1 MSSEYLIWGDD
12 PILMIPGPSELHPR
26 VRQVLGGRFYPHYGA
41 EWGKIYVE
49 TTELMKKIFKTRS
62 EVIILA
68 TPGSVAVEM
77 GIVNLANPGEKVVT
91 IDNGFFGNRLTELA
105 EHCGRKAVPVKAD
118 MGEIVN
124 PERLKAVLDEN
135 KDARA
140 LLVVQNESSTGI
152 FNPVPE
158 YMRIAKKY
166 GLLTLVDA
174 ISSFGGAEMDVD
186 GWGIDFCIGYANKCL
201 NSIPSAVPVAISS
214 EVWSRVEKGI
224 VNPGTWFTNLKVW
237 RHYITEW
244 SEMGHPFPTT
254 VNTYSILALKEAAQ
268 VALDEG
274 LEKRY
279 ERHRRAAAA
288 TRATLRQLG
297 LPPLARDEQ
306 YASPTLTAARMPP
319 QLDGRSKELMKI
331 LLTKHRIMIGGG
343 LGPLSGR
350 MIRVAH
356 MGTTASAKYLLPTLM
371 AISSALRELGFVAE
385 GGEVAAQVFTS
396 VLSGAK

>member
-1 MSSEYLIWGDD
+1 MSSDYLLWGDD
-12 PILMIPGPSELHPR
+12 PLLMIPGPSELHPR
-26 VRQVLGGRFYPHYGA
+26 IRQVLGGRFYPHYGA
-41 EWGKIYVE
+41 EWGKIYNE
-49 TTELMKKIFKTRS
+49 TTELAKKIFRTSS

-105 EHCGRKAVPVKAD
+105 EHCGRKPIPVKAE
-118 MGEIVN
+118 MGDVVS
-124 PERLKAVLDEN
+124 PEQLKTVLDNN
-135 KDARA
+135 KDVRA

-152 FNPVPE
+152 FNPIPE
-158 YMRIAKKY
+158 YMKIAKKY

-201 NSIPSAVPVAISS
+201 NSIMSAVPVAVSS
-214 EVWSRVEKGI
+214 EAWSRVEKGI

-237 RHYITEW
+237 RHYIEHW

-254 VNTYSILALKEAAQ
+254 INTYSI
-268 VALDEG
+268 VALREAIKVALEEG

-288 TRATLRQLG
+288 TRAALRQLG
-297 LPPLARDEQ
+297 LPPLARDEK

-319 QLDGRSKELMKI
+319 QLDGRAKELMSR
-331 LLTKHRIMIGGG
+331 LLSNHRIMIGGG

-356 MGTTASAKYLLPTLM
+356 MGTTASAKYLLPTIM
-371 AISSALRELGFVAE
+371 AIGAVLRELGYVAE
-385 GGEVAAQVFTS
+385 GAEVAAQVFTN
-396 VLSGAK
+396 LLQKE